1 MFITSEFNLGPLHM
15 MDSLT
20 EKILRMKDRDFL
32 YKRRAD
38 GRLVTHPS
46 LLKNFIEGAAV
57 DMHRKLQVKYSHL
70 PVELWKKIE

>member
-1 MFITSEFNLGPLHM
+1 MFITSEFNLMPLHM
-15 MDSLT
+15 IDWLT
-20 EKILRMKDRDFL
+20 EKILGVKDWDFL

-46 LLKNFIEGAAV
+46 LLKNFVEGAAV
-57 DMHRKLQVKYSHL
+57 NMHRKLQVKHSHL